1 MKYLNLS
8 SLIFILILASCHS
21 SEVVLRGSK
30 ASQCQQLA
38 SENKVSIPEMSDSL
52 AKPIHASS
60 TQLTNKLVVDNC
72 QPTLITPEVYSKN
85 EGQPGKD
92 GQSIK
97 PAIRA
102 KNTSLLFGQEKAQAS
117 LKKTQQQAHGIASNI
132 GYSFAVVGL
141 IFIIVGLV
149 LLLIGGLIID
159 TLGALALAFGFVFLI
174 VWLVLAILQ
183 GLFDVIL

>member
-1 MKYLNLS
+1 
-8 SLIFILILASCHS
+8 
-21 SEVVLRGSK
+21 
-30 ASQCQQLA
+30 
-38 SENKVSIPEMSDSL
+38 MSDSL

-117 LKKTQQQAHGIASNI
+117 LKKTRQQAHGIASNI